1 MLGGPPAG
9 LRTHT
14 LPIAACNR
22 AHFLKSFPQ
31 NPLRFM
37 QPKTSLLR
45 SALHSSVTFLL
56 PVAAAGASFSYSGS
70 LTPGG
75 GGGGSWVDGQPMVTS
90 IVVGTGTAAN
100 QSGFSYF
107 AGRDIGLLTFQFAD
121 LELSNFQSPT
131 LDQWGFMYFA
141 EANGAP
147 IPFRFFYDGTEIA
160 TGITDHINLTVDNDT
175 DLGAS
180 GDGAVTLTTPG
191 ADPTFFNEVMAKTG
205 GSGRFNVYL
214 SADAVPSGGVMA
226 MGGTFVTTAVPE
238 PEEYAAIAGLGL
250 VLWAVRRRLRS
261 TR

>member
-1 MLGGPPAG
+1 MKLHP
-9 LRTHT
+9 
-14 LPIAACNR
+14 
-22 AHFLKSFPQ
+22 
-31 NPLRFM
+31 M
-37 QPKTSLLR
+37 QSMHPNHPHRQIRSLLAA
-45 SALHSSVTFLL
+45 ALLL

-70 LTPGG
+70 LSPGG
-75 GGGGSWVDGQPMVTS
+75 AGGGSWVDGQSMVTS

-107 AGRDIGLLTFQFAD
+107 VGRDIGLLTFQFAD

-160 TGITDHINLTVDNDT
+160 TGITDHINLAVDNDT

-191 ADPTFFNEVMAKTG
+191 VDPTFFNEVMAKTG

-214 SADAVPSGGVMA
+214 SSDAVPSGGVMT
-226 MGGTFVTTAVPE
+226 MGGTFVTAAVPE
-238 PEEYAAIAGLGL
+238 PEEYAAIAGLSL